1 MSGPRLDAIGVIASD
16 LERSAGFYR
25 QLGIEFPDPLD
36 PEGHGH
42 VEASLPGGLRFML
55 DTVETI
61 KSFDPGWQP
70 PSGGHR
76 IALAFACDSPAEVDA
91 AYSSLLEHGGKSHK
105 EPWDAF
111 WGMRYAQVE
120 DPDGNMVDLFAKL

>member
-16 LERSAGFYR
+16 LERSAAFYR
-25 QLGIEFPDPLD
+25 RVGIEFPDPLD

-42 VEASLPGGLRFML
+42 VEASLPGGFRFML

-61 KSFDPGWQP
+61 KSFDPDWEP

-76 IALAFACDSPAEVDA
+76 VAIAFACDSPAEVDA
-91 AYSSLLEHGGKSHK
+91 AYSSLLENGGRSHK
-105 EPWDAF
+105 EPWDAP
-111 WGMRYAQVE
+111 WGMRYAQVA
-120 DPDGNMVDLFAKL
+120 DPDGNIVDLFARL

>member
-1 MSGPRLDAIGVIASD
+1 MNAIGVIASD
-16 LERSAGFYR
+16 LERSAAFYR

-42 VEASLPGGLRFML
+42 VEAPLPGGLRFML
-55 DTVETI
+55 DSVDTI
-61 KSFDPGWQP
+61 KSFDPDWEP

-76 IALAFACDSPAEVDA
+76 VAIAFACESSAEVDA
-91 AYSSLLEHGGKSHK
+91 AYSSLLESGGRSHK

-111 WGMRYAQVE
+111 WGMRYAQVA
-120 DPDGNMVDLFAKL
+120 DPDGNIVDLFARL